1 LGKSL
6 RHDYIKSQQKF
17 KKKKMKT
24 ETETLLEIGANGVK
38 DKQTKPA
45 IKIKKEKKTK
55 KKEILHE
62 LFIELIKLQKEVI
75 ASGLKLLVILEG
87 RDAAGKDGT
96 IKRIIKHLSPRETIV
111 VALSKP
117 TDFQE
122 REWYFQRYCA
132 HLPVSGEFVLFNR
145 SWYNRLGVEKVM
157 GFCTH
162 KQYKSFFTE
171 VESFENGLVE
181 GGFIIL
187 KYYLDISKEEQQKR
201 FDGRRKN
208 PLKHWKIS
216 PIDEA
221 AQKHWKDYSDA
232 RDEMLLK
239 TNFKHAPWFIV
250 SADKKKD
257 THIALITHLLNRVKY
272 YHQNEKLLAQNYGLV
287 DPATPEIITKK
298 LF

>member
-1 LGKSL
+1 METQLALNGT
-6 RHDYIKSQQKF
+6 DA
-17 KKKKMKT
+17 KKKK
-24 ETETLLEIGANGVK
+24 
-38 DKQTKPA
+38 
-45 IKIKKEKKTK
+45 K

-62 LFIELIKLQKEVI
+62 LFIELVKLQKEVI
-75 ASGLKLLVILEG
+75 ASDLKLLVILEG

-96 IKRIIKHLSPRETIV
+96 IKRIIKHLSPRETKV
-111 VALSKP
+111 VALGKP

-122 REWYFQRYCA
+122 RQWYFQRYTA
-132 HLPVSGEFVLFNR
+132 HLPVSGEFVIFNR

-162 KQYKSFFTE
+162 KEYKSFFTE

-187 KYYLDISKEEQQKR
+187 KYYLDISKEEQEKR
-201 FDGRRKN
+201 LDDRKKD
-208 PLKHWKIS
+208 PLKQWKIS
-216 PIDEA
+216 PIDQV

-239 TNFKHAPWFIV
+239 TNFSHAPWFV
-250 SADKKKD
+250 VNADNKKE
-257 THIALITHLLNRVKY
+257 THIALITHILDCMKY
-272 YHQNEKLLAQNYGLV
+272 KNKNEKLVSHNYGLI
-287 DPATPEIITKK
+287 DPATPEIIKEK